1 MAGLDFDEVL
11 ERYHAAA
18 LEFLN
23 GDPEPYSRLFSQ
35 REDVT
40 VANPFG
46 PVARGWPQVLDTMR
60 RAAANY
66 RDGEVVRFENVAK
79 HVTPDL
85 AYVVEVER
93 FRARVGGGGGRVAV
107 VLRTTSVFRPEG
119 GVWKIVH
126 RHADPIVSARPPES
140 VVQK

>member
-1 MAGLDFDEVL
+1 MAGVDFDEVL

-46 PVARGWPQVLDTMR
+46 PVARGWPQVLETKR
-60 RAAANY
+60 RAAAHY

-85 AYVVEVER
+85 A
-93 FRARVGGGGGRVAV
+93 
-107 VLRTTSVFRPEG
+107 
-119 GVWKIVH
+119 
-126 RHADPIVSARPPES
+126 
-140 VVQK
+140 

>member
-1 MAGLDFDEVL
+1 LDFDEVL

-18 LEFLN
+18 LDFLN
-23 GDPEPYSRLFSQ
+23 GDPEPYTALFSQ

-46 PVARGWPQVLDTMR
+46 PVARGWPQVLDTIR
-60 RAAANY
+60 RAAAHY
-66 RDGEVVRFENVAK
+66 RDGEVVGFENVAK
-79 HVTPDL
+79 HVTPRL

-93 FRARVGGGGGRVAV
+93 FRVRVGGGEDRVAV
-107 VLRTTSVFRPEG
+107 VLRSTSVFRPEG
-119 GVWKIVH
+119 GVWRIVH

-140 VVQK
+140 VVQA